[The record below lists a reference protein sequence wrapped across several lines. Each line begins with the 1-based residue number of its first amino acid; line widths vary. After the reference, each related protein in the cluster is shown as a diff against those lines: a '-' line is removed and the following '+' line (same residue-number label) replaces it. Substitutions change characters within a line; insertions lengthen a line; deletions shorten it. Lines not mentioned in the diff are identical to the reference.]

1 MTLQE
6 RINWLKRNDIEL
18 LQFGDEVEQLD
29 AHLQR
34 LGRRLP
40 NWPPKALV
48 EIGVWQGGS
57 LFLLAHYMAPGATI
71 IGIDPAE
78 TDVNH
83 RKAMRV
89 ANKLV
94 EQGFDAHVFRK
105 TSRKAKRTVVSWL
118 HRKNRAVDYLHIDG
132 NHSYGGVK
140 DDFTNYA
147 PLVVE
152 GGVIQL
158 HDVTNVHP
166 RTGKDYGTKI
176 FWNEI
181 TRYYPDHA
189 VIANTREGRV
199 PGIGVIVVGGDA

>member
-6 RINWLKRNDIEL
+6 RIDWLKRNNIEL
-18 LQFGDEVEQLD
+18 LQFDDEVEQLD
-29 AHLQR
+29 AYLQK
-34 LGRRLP
+34 LSRRLP
-40 NWPPKALV
+40 NWPLEALV

-57 LFLLAHYMAPGATI
+57 MFLLANYMAPGATI

-78 TDVNH
+78 TTANH

-94 EQGFDAHVFRK
+94 DQGFDAHVFRK
-105 TSRKAKRTVVSWL
+105 TSSKAKRTVVNWL
-118 HRKNRAVDYLHIDG
+118 LRKRRAVDYLHIDG
-132 NHSYGGVK
+132 NHTYDGVK
-140 DDFTNYA
+140 YDFTNYA

-152 GGVIQL
+152 GGIIQL

-166 RTGKDYGTKI
+166 KTGKNYGTKI

-181 TRYYPDHA
+181 TRSYHDHA
-189 VIANTREGRV
+189 VVANTQEGRV
-199 PGIGVIVVGGDA
+199 PGIGVIVVGEHA